1 MFKQNQKTFSATLVF
16 NISSVHEVMLWF
28 CKMSKL
34 LRGVVLLFL
43 FFCVLLV
50 RSIIHIVPD
59 CFFKS
64 ADCE

>member
-1 MFKQNQKTFSATLVF
+1 MKAEHRQMFKQNQKTFSATLVF

-43 FFCVLLV
+43 FFLCVT
-50 RSIIHIVPD
+50 SQIYHPD
-59 CFFKS
+59 N
-64 ADCE
+64 A